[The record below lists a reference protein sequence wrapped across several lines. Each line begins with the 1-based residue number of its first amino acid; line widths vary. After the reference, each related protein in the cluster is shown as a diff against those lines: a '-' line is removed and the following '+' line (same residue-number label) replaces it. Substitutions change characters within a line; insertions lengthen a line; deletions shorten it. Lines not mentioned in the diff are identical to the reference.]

1 MLAVAIV
8 VILATIAVP
17 TYRSHVDRAR
27 VTQAIAEI
35 GGLSLQLN
43 HWQSNMFRYPDSLAE
58 AGIAGMTDPWGRP
71 YRYLRIATANPGQVR
86 RDKNLVPINT
96 DFDLYSVGK
105 DGVTV
110 SPLTAAQSRDD
121 VVRANDGTF
130 IGLGEDY

>member
-1 MLAVAIV
+1 
-8 VILATIAVP
+8 
-17 TYRSHVDRAR
+17 
-27 VTQAIAEI
+27 
-35 GGLSLQLN
+35 
-43 HWQSNMFRYPDSLAE
+43 
-58 AGIAGMTDPWGRP
+58 
-71 YRYLRIATANPGQVR
+71 VR